1 MSSTTNW
8 PLLLPVWI
16 PVYIKINA
24 YIYINAT
31 AHPHFKLNFCYYCDP
46 PAVPSQPTRGATT
59 SLRFSAPVDTFK
71 KPRKKNEAASVS
83 HLHWRWFLASA
94 SWRSWFITICLTE
107 RLQRLIRRSLQHA
120 AVLCLLYFQPWLL
133 FSPAFC
139 WLLSCATHIWTLKNP
154 QCSYSRQPHWDFT
167 VDL

>member
-1 MSSTTNW
+1 MSSITNW

-16 PVYIKINA
+16 HVYIKINA

-31 AHPHFKLNFCYYCDP
+31 AHPHFKLNFCYYCNP

-71 KPRKKNEAASVS
+71 KPSKKNEAASVS

-94 SWRSWFITICLTE
+94 SWHSWFITICLTE
-107 RLQRLIRRSLQHA
+107 RLQRLIRRSATCCSSVSFIFNHDSCSLQ
-120 AVLCLLYFQPWLL
+120 L
-133 FSPAFC
+133 FVD
-139 WLLSCATHIWTLKNP
+139 SCHVQHIYEL
-154 QCSYSRQPHWDFT
+154 
-167 VDL
+167 